1 MTAKI
6 LIVDDEP
13 LVRLSLK
20 SFLEDRGV
28 CAMAA
33 ESGEAALDVLKGTE
47 IKVVIADMRLPG
59 MEGNTFI
66 LKAYEICPSLKF
78 LIYTGSTNYA
88 LPPALVKLG
97 VSNND
102 VFRKPLNDMN
112 IICETIQRYIHG
124 DQ

>member
-1 MTAKI
+1 MAKI

-20 SFLEDRGV
+20 NFLEDRGV

-33 ESGEAALDVLKGTE
+33 ESGEMALDVLKDKK
-47 IKVVIADMRLPG
+47 IKVVVADMRLPG

-66 LKAYEICPSLKF
+66 LKAYKLCPSLKF

-97 VSNND
+97 VSKED
-102 VFRKPLNDMN
+102 IFRKPLNDMN
-112 IICETIQRYIHG
+112 VICEAIQRYIHG
-124 DQ
+124 DKQ